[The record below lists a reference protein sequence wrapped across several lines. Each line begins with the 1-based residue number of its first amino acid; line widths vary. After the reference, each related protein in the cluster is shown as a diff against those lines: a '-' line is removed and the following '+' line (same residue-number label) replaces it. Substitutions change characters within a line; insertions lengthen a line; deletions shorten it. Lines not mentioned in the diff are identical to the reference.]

1 MTKSEENKLSM
12 LEAVY
17 ALLQGNT
24 DKTATIPAFAEGET
38 GLQTLIQK
46 IKDTNSQFKNLAA
59 GKTATKH
66 AAEDSLVEAVL
77 EVSNSLFVIARRN
90 KDEELKVKAGIN
102 ISDLRGMRDTELAGK
117 CQDIATS
124 AADMADELVN
134 YGITADKL
142 TELNNKIAAYQTAL
156 GAQES
161 GLAERTAARQALS
174 DLFKQT
180 DELLKEELDSLMELF
195 RNSETDFYNQYQAA
209 RVIRDLGIR
218 HGTNTDPAQPSQ

>member
-77 EVSNSLFVIARRN
+77 EVSRRN

-117 CQDIATS
+117 CQDIATA